1 MTGCAFLHT
10 NLAAGLT
17 PTGTST
23 APVTGL
29 GFDKLNDPQP
39 RHRVRFAAAAC
50 VLVWDFL
57 TAQSV
62 DCLALLSTTLPTAA
76 TVRIRASTL
85 DPTCVASVLY
95 DSGVQATVTTPI
107 YNGNV
112 VACFAAV
119 SARYWRI
126 DIAGA
131 NDPIDIGL
139 APLGLLFR
147 PSRNFQYGAQEGVI
161 DLSTRDTNPD
171 TGAAF
176 GVSGPK
182 LRTKIFTIQGLT
194 KSEVRTDLAAVDLSQ
209 GASGDVLFVEDP
221 DATFIER
228 ARDSI
233 YGSYRQMG
241 PDLATRIGAQVW
253 ARSFRLTERL

>member
-1 MTGCAFLHT
+1 
-10 NLAAGLT
+10 
-17 PTGTST
+17 
-23 APVTGL
+23 
-29 GFDKLNDPQP
+29 
-39 RHRVRFAAAAC
+39 VRFAATAC
-50 VLVWDFL
+50 ALVWDLL
-57 TAQSV
+57 TAQSI
-62 DCLALLSTTLPTAA
+62 DCWALLSTTLPASA

-85 DPTCVASVLY
+85 DPTCVANLLY
-95 DSGVQATVTTPI
+95 DSGVQATVTTPN

-131 NDPIDIGL
+131 NNPVDTR
-139 APLGLLFR
+139 ACAAR
-147 PSRNFQYGAQEGVI
+147 PALPAVAQFPVRGAGRVI

-171 TGAAF
+171 TRAAF
-176 GVSGPK
+176 GAAGPK

-194 KSEVRTDLAAVDLSQ
+194 KSEVRTDLAGLDLSQ
-209 GASGDVLFVEDP
+209 GASGDVLLVEDP
-221 DATFIER
+221 DAMFIER